1 MASILPPRPEWDGKK
16 IPIVNNIGE
25 MISKIVYPKKV
36 DTIEQWIDLMF
47 IFAGIYLGGIPA
59 KSIEFFKY

>member
-1 MASILPPRPEWDGKK
+1 MGWQK

-25 MISKIVYPKKV
+25 MISKNVYPKKV